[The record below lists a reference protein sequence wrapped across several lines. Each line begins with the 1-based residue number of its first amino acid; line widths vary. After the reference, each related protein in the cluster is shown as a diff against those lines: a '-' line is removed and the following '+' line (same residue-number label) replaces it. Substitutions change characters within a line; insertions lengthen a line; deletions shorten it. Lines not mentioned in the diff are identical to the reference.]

1 MASTE
6 KLKVVVHMGEK
17 RLLKGFYYDS
27 NDIVSGRSIAGACP
41 LPHHMELDRLD
52 GKKEV
57 IDVDQA
63 KAIFFVREFGGQ
75 PEYRDIKFFKE
86 RPANEGLWVR
96 VRFSDNEVTEGLVHN
111 SVNLFLCPG
120 FLMKPPDPSSNNRIV
135 YALKSALVS
144 FEVLGLRREY

>member
-1 MASTE
+1 MAGTE

-27 NDIVSGRSIAGACP
+27 QDIVSGRSIAGACP
-41 LPHHMELDRLD
+41 LPHHMELNLLEGD
-52 GKKEV
+52 KEL
-57 IDVDQA
+57 IDVNQA
-63 KAIFFVREFGGQ
+63 KAIFFVKEFSGQ
-75 PEYRDIKFFKE
+75 PEYSELRFFKG
-86 RPANEGLWVR
+86 RPAYEGLWVR

-135 YALKSALVS
+135 YALKSAL
-144 FEVLGLRREY
+144 